1 MVFMGSPKSAPIDGI
16 LPDIYWLLPQSKGL
30 LKIIQY
36 YHKLINLDSNRLT
49 KRIFRWDRKLS
60 DSGTINT
67 WT

>member
-1 MVFMGSPKSAPIDGI
+1 MVFMGLPKSAPIDGI

-49 KRIFRWDRKLS
+49 KRIF
-60 DSGTINT
+60 
-67 WT
+67 